1 MNPQF
6 RLTEPAVQD
15 IKQIAD
21 YIAQQSGLDAA
32 DRFLSKLDAK
42 FSTVAQ
48 FPNLGRKRDEILSNS
63 RSLSLNNYLILY
75 LPIGQDIE
83 ILRVVSGYRDLT
95 ALFDDD

>member
-48 FPNLGRKRDEILSNS
+48 LPNLGRKRDGVAE
-63 RSLSLNNYLILY
+63 
-75 LPIGQDIE
+75 
-83 ILRVVSGYRDLT
+83 
-95 ALFDDD
+95 